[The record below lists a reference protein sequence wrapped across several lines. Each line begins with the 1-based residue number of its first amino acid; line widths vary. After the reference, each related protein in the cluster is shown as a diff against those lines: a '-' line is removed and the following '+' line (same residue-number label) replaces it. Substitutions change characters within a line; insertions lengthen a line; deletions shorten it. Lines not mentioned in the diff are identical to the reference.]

1 MLINNLSETFTPP
14 ALESNQVFL
23 MAKTKLFK
31 ASFGALGR
39 NRTCDAGIFSPSL
52 YQLSY
57 RGIIQGTVYFRSN
70 CLIKIAVGAFYVWR
84 AEAVNLPSRDYS
96 CILAETALHITR
108 RIFSSISVGLLLPV
122 RQLMVLLSAPFTRC
136 ILTHMENFTP
146 RSLAPKASVH

>member
-1 MLINNLSETFTPP
+1 MR
-14 ALESNQVFL
+14 ESNSRRI
-23 MAKTKLFK
+23 LFVSCNNHF
-31 ASFGALGR
+31 ANHGCCLCLFGASGR
-39 NRTCDAGIFSPSL
+39 SRTCDAGIFSPSL

-146 RSLAPKASVH
+146 RPLAPKASVH